1 MATPNELIDVMSSL
15 EQFETTLESFA
26 PLIVTYYKSMVDLG
40 LPEHLAQTLTIEWH
54 GIYWTQMW
62 ERTVPPNE

>member
-1 MATPNELIDVMSSL
+1 MGKSNELINVMSSL
-15 EQFETTLESFA
+15 EQFETTLSHFA
-26 PLIVTYYKSMVDLG
+26 PLMATYYKSMVDLG

>member
-1 MATPNELIDVMSSL
+1 MGKSNELIDMMSSL

-26 PLIVTYYKSMVDLG
+26 PLMATYYKSLVESG
-40 LPEHLAQTLTIEWH
+40 LPNSLAETLTIEWH
-54 GIYWTQMW
+54 SIYWVQMW